1 MSGAEGRMN
10 KASAIN
16 SGLRSLTGAVEKIQ
30 ILIAEI
36 KGVPGAPCGLTE
48 VAKDPV
54 LNLEE
59 TLNSTPGKLNVM
71 AETIT
76 KSVQEMKE
84 ILI

>member
-1 MSGAEGRMN
+1 MVGSIEAKRTN
-10 KASAIN
+10 KSSAIN
-16 SGLRSLTGAVEKIQ
+16 SGLRNLAVAINQFQ

-36 KGVPGAPCGLTE
+36 KGQPCGITE
-48 VAKDPV
+48 TTKEAE
-54 LNLEE
+54 LNFEE
-59 TLNSTPGKLNVM
+59 TLNSTPGKLNIM

>member
-1 MSGAEGRMN
+1 MVASVEAQRMN

-16 SGLRSLTGAVEKIQ
+16 SGIRSLAVAIDKIHK
-30 ILIAEI
+30 LVAEI
-36 KGVPGAPCGLTE
+36 KGQPCGTCE
-48 VAKDPV
+48 TTKEPE

-59 TLNSTPGKLNVM
+59 ILNSTPGKLNVM

-76 KSVQEMKE
+76 KSVQEIRE